1 MFLRRFL
8 ISSSLILSP
17 LGFGSAAFAQTTS
30 TIDLSLT
37 VPATASIALT
47 ATAEASNLQNSIQ
60 LAQTGIQTPIKIADF
75 TVTTN
80 AVGVTLTASSTNNG
94 QLRSQ
99 AGDFIPIPY
108 KIQVQGDGG
117 AVPNSVNFSTL
128 NNFSRYVSGN
138 IDLYIEIEN
147 PGSLLAGTYTDTLT
161 LTISTDS

>member
-30 TIDLSLT
+30 NINLSAT

-80 AVGVTLTASSTNNG
+80 NTGGVTLTAASTNSGRLRNNNG
-94 QLRSQ
+94 DS
-99 AGDFIPIPY
+99 IPY
-108 KIQVQGDGG
+108 KIEVTGDQG
-117 AVPNSVNFSTL
+117 ATPNTVNFSTL
-128 NNFSRYVSGN
+128 SGFTRFVN
-138 IDLYIEIEN
+138 RDIDLYIEINN
-147 PGSLLAGTYTDTLT
+147 PGSLPAGTYTDTLT
-161 LTISTDS
+161 LTIATGS